1 MKFAVATNTYF
12 VKSLECLKREKGR
25 KSLKLNV
32 STTGNQLQH
41 DRERE
46 NWSGPS
52 PKSTFGL
59 ECKPNYIR
67 VGHMT

>member
-46 NWSGPS
+46 LVRT
-52 PKSTFGL
+52 KSQKHFWA
-59 ECKPNYIR
+59 R
-67 VGHMT
+67 M